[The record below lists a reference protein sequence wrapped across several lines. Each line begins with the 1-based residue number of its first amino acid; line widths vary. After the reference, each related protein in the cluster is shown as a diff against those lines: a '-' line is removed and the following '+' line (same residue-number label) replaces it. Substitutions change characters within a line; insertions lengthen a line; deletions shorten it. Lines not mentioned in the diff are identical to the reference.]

1 VTSAV
6 TSIVEF
12 RQNEATLPLF
22 ALICSGV
29 DALVLVFVWKHNHS
43 THQKRFGEWTDLS
56 SARAA
61 ALLANNLSAE
71 SELIQFDG
79 WTHVNWPFALSR
91 KAVFSR
97 QMRLMLLCGSHF
109 TEFGSGSLGKR
120 MAMLGLPNFG
130 SI

>member
-1 VTSAV
+1 MSC
-6 TSIVEF
+6 IDKHREQLWNLGH
-12 RQNEATLPLF
+12 RQVKR
-22 ALICSGV
+22 ALGSG
-29 DALVLVFVWKHNHS
+29 
-43 THQKRFGEWTDLS
+43 TDLS

-61 ALLANNLSAE
+61 ALLANNLLGE
-71 SELIQFDG
+71 SELIQVHG
-79 WTHVNWPFALSR
+79 WTHVNRPFALSR

-109 TEFGSGSLGKR
+109 TEFGSGSLGNR